1 MKLLRKLSLLLTVTV
16 LISCFSGI
24 GAFAALAPEIIDSGA
39 VIYRADFEDETKA
52 DSTFPSTFMVYDY
65 PNKAYAPAFASA
77 AVVVKDSVSA
87 DPERIGNKY
96 MLTGVSQSG
105 GDLKS
110 GDSRVGAPFSQE
122 IKGGYLRIEFDA
134 AIYDDSAVTGE
145 YVNLGLAG
153 KSGNT
158 WFFGGNCAIG
168 YISASLNNGNE
179 YANGRLFN
187 NGAWNHYICE
197 LDLTN
202 GKASL
207 TVNNVTYTKD
217 LAMND
222 TYMGIT
228 NYSPTASNMAL
239 DNFEV
244 TYSSTAPVKR
254 TVLIDETC
262 ESGSYTNFFEL
273 LGPLGAHLSHPKIL
287 DTSAVGTT
295 EEAPIATVYEG
306 NYDLGN
312 KVSTT
317 GLDYAYRINTGS
329 LTSGV
334 LKMEMDALVTNG
346 GFGLIFGSNANGGA
360 MGSRVGLAYQRATRQ
375 FVAVPN
381 ANSGGWYDSATDAGE
396 VVLTYEGTEEP
407 IKYVKNKWTHLILEI
422 DTATGVTV
430 ATIDGMRSNPYTLN
444 FAKTAPITSAGF
456 GFRLAD
462 EAYNGA
468 KDHTA
473 FIDNMKVTIET
484 GTSIDAVCGKNGK
497 LFIDFAKDI
506 NPAISDA
513 DIKVVG
519 GTVSSVR
526 VSGDKLVAE
535 VSGLNDGLV
544 YVAELSENVTFTD
557 GTKPGVGTYHFTY
570 DASGLDAA
578 SQIIV
583 TLVNYGTVDN
593 SQALMNV
600 DAALTNDTVYGYLAT
615 YDADNNLLAV
625 KENPVELT
633 EFDYLKKAYHISLD
647 TPVKS
652 GSPVKTVKV
661 FTWDENMIPYAT
673 ADVETVN

>member
-1 MKLLRKLSLLLTVTV
+1 MKLLRKLSLLLAIAM

-24 GAFAALAPEIIDSGA
+24 GVYAEMTEIIDSGA
-39 VIYRADFEDETKA
+39 VIYRADFEDETKN
-52 DSTFPSTFMVYDY
+52 DGTFPSTFMVYDY
-65 PNKAYAPAFASA
+65 PNKAYAPAFGSVA
-77 AVVVKDSVSA
+77 AVVKDSVSA

-96 MLTGVSQSG
+96 ILTGVSQNG

-134 AIYDDSAVTGE
+134 AIYDDAAVSGE

-153 KSGNT
+153 KAGNT

-168 YISASLNNGNE
+168 YISASLNAGNE
-179 YANGRLFN
+179 YVQGPLFTK
-187 NGAWNHYICE
+187 GEWQHYICD

-217 LAMND
+217 LAMTD

-228 NYSPTASNMAL
+228 NHSSTSANMAL

-244 TYSSTAPVKR
+244 TYSSTAPLYRK
-254 TVLIDETC
+254 VLVEENC
-262 ESGSYTNFFEL
+262 ESGSYKNFFL
-273 LGPLGAHLSHPKIL
+273 ALGQLGAHVSHPKII

-295 EEAPIATVYEG
+295 SEAPIATVFEG

-317 GLDYAYRINTGS
+317 GLGYAYRINTGS
-329 LTSGV
+329 LTSGI

-375 FVAVPN
+375 FVAVPD
-381 ANSGGWYDSATDAGE
+381 ASSAGWYDSATSAGE
-396 VVLTYEGTEEP
+396 IVLTHEGTSEP

-444 FAKTAPITSAGF
+444 FAKTTPITSAGF
-456 GFRLAD
+456 VFMLAD
-462 EAYNGA
+462 AAYNGA
-468 KDHTA
+468 SDHTA
-473 FIDNMKVTIET
+473 FIDNMKVTLEPKT
-484 GTSIDAVCGKNGK
+484 YIDAVCGKNGK
-497 LFIDFAKDI
+497 VLIDFAKDI
-506 NPAISDA
+506 NPEISDA
-513 DIKVVG
+513 DIKISG
-519 GTVSSVR
+519 GTVNAVK

-535 VSGLNDGLV
+535 VSGLNSGYV
-544 YVAELSENVTFTD
+544 YVAELSDNVTFTD
-557 GTKPGVGTYHFTY
+557 GTKPAVSTYHFKYNTS
-570 DASGLDAA
+570 DIAA
-578 SQIIV
+578 VGQIFVPIE
-583 TLVNYGTVDN
+583 THDN
-593 SQALMNV
+593 MNFSHGIINV
-600 DAALTNDTVYGYLAT
+600 KPALTNETVYGYLAS
-615 YDADNNLLAV
+615 YDANNNLV
-625 KENPVELT
+625 GVQENPVELT
-633 EFDYLKKAYHISLD
+633 EFDYIARTYQVVLG
-647 TPVKS
+647 TPVN
-652 GSPVKTVKV
+652 GSAPIKTVKF
-661 FTWDENMIPYAT
+661 FTWDKDMNPYVA
-673 ADVETVN
+673 ADVKTIN